1 VQNLIMLLCL
11 AALLAPAPA
20 RADTRSVYG
29 PEVPGN
35 SAFARFVNAIPGS
48 SAEEFQLGA
57 TGFDALKYGA
67 VSPYKPVTPDIYQI
81 SAAGRD
87 VEIIPKS
94 GLYYTIICSP
104 QAITVLEDP
113 AHVDPARAQVF
124 LYNLSTV
131 PSLDLKTADGK
142 TGVILGVR
150 SGASGVKVVNAV
162 AVSLAV
168 WNAGTRVASVGNLG
182 LARGSSF
189 SVFAI
194 GGGQPLVFAVKAT
207 VVPE

>member
-1 VQNLIMLLCL
+1 VQNLAMIVCI
-11 AALLAPAPA
+11 AALLAPAAA

-29 PEVPGN
+29 PEVPGD

-48 SAEEFQLGA
+48 TAQEFELGA
-57 TGFDALKYGA
+57 TSFDPLGYAA

-81 SAAGRD
+81 SAGGRD
-87 VEIIPKS
+87 LEIIPRS
-94 GLYYTIICSP
+94 GVYYTIVCSP

-124 LYNLSTV
+124 LYNLSTIA
-131 PSLDLKTADGK
+131 SLDLKTSDGR

-162 AVSLAV
+162 TVSLAV
-168 WNAGTRVASVGNLG
+168 WNAASRIASVGDLG

-194 GGGQPLVFAVKAT
+194 GGASPVVFAVKAT
-207 VVPE
+207 VAPE

>member
-1 VQNLIMLLCL
+1 VQNLIVLVCL
-11 AALLAPAPA
+11 AALLPPAAA

-48 SAEEFQLGA
+48 SAEGFELGA
-57 TGFDALKYGA
+57 TSFDPLKYAA

-81 SAAGRD
+81 SAAGHD
-87 VEIIPKS
+87 LEIIPRS
-94 GLYYTIICSP
+94 GIYYTIVCSP

-124 LYNLSTV
+124 LYNLSSV

-150 SGASGVKVVNAV
+150 PGASGVKVVNAV
-162 AVSLAV
+162 PVPLAV
-168 WNAGTRVASVGNLG
+168 WNAGARVASVGDLG

-194 GGGQPLVFAVKAT
+194 GGEKPLVFAVKAT
-207 VVPE
+207 VAAE

>member
-1 VQNLIMLLCL
+1 VQKLAMIVCI
-11 AALLAPAPA
+11 AALLAPAAA

-29 PEVPGN
+29 PEVPGD

-48 SAEEFQLGA
+48 TAEEFELGA
-57 TGFDALKYGA
+57 TSFDPLKYAA

-87 VEIIPKS
+87 MEIIPRS
-94 GLYYTIICSP
+94 GVYYTIVCSP

-124 LYNLSTV
+124 LYNLSTIAF
-131 PSLDLKTADGK
+131 LDLKTSDGK

-150 SGASGVKVVNAV
+150 PGASGVKVVNAV

-168 WNAGTRVASVGNLG
+168 WNAASRIASVGDPG
-182 LARGSSF
+182 LTRGSSF

-194 GGGQPLVFAVKAT
+194 GGAAPMVFAVKAT
-207 VVPE
+207 VAPE